1 MKNLIYCSLILSV
14 LAYSCKTD
22 TQPVDQNLNTDTI
35 VKEQVIDHNT
45 QYRLPSPVEFFL
57 YIKENKAKYNKTI
70 LNSPDNISKYYT
82 TASKAINFG
91 IYASDLAYCT
101 VFGQNQETFIYF
113 TKAKN
118 LADELGLTEG
128 FDEQV
133 AKRIDQNLNNSDS
146 LYEITTDGY
155 WQAVSFLEERDK
167 SNLLPYILVGSWV
180 ESVHIAIHSVTKF
193 KSDDQLVI
201 RISEQQLLLENLIDH
216 LNSLGDDQLKDILSK
231 LTELQA
237 AFDLLYDNPEDVII
251 TEEQYKEIVKQIDA
265 LRTQF
270 IS

>member
-1 MKNLIYCSLILSV
+1 MKNLIFCSLIVTV
-14 LAYSCKTD
+14 LLYSCKTE
-22 TQPVDQNLNTDTI
+22 TKPTENVVNTDTI

-45 QYRLPSPVEFFL
+45 QYRLPSPVEFFI
-57 YIKENKAKYNKTI
+57 YIKDNKSKYNKEM
-70 LNSPDNISKYYT
+70 LNSPENISKYYT
-82 TASKAINFG
+82 TSSKAINFG

-146 LYEITTDGY
+146 LYQITTDGY
-155 WQAVSFLEERDK
+155 WQAVTFLEAHDK

-180 ESVHIAIHSVTKF
+180 ESVHIAIQSVSKF
-193 KSDDQLVI
+193 KLDDPLVI

-216 LNSLGDDQLKDILSK
+216 LNSIGDEQLNDIISK

-251 TEEQYKEIVKQIDA
+251 TEEQYNEIVKQISA
-265 LRTQF
+265 LRIQF